1 MINEKPLLIH
11 SIREKIISY
20 VLENHISEYTQETL
34 PLDKSLYELEVLDSI
49 AIVELI
55 DFIETNWSIVI
66 EDSEITTE
74 ELGSINK
81 MADLICKKL

>member
-66 EDSEITTE
+66 EDTEITTE
-74 ELGSINK
+74 EMGSINK

>member
-66 EDSEITTE
+66 EDTEITTE